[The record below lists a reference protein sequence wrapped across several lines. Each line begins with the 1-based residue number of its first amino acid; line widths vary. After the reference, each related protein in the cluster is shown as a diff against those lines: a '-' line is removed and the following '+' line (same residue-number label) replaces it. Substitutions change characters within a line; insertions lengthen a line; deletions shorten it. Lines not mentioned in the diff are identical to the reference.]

1 MPYRR
6 GLERPYAWGSVYATP
21 GWTGWINPYP
31 WGYPDD
37 WNDGG
42 DNQDT
47 SGYDGQADQGQPPQG
62 YDDQAYGPPY
72 ADQPPP
78 FPAPS
83 YAPANQSPVPEPREA
98 VTLVFN
104 DGSPSEQIHNYI
116 LTATSLYVLDRDRRT
131 IPTARIDLAATAR
144 VNRDA
149 GVDFHLPESGR

>member
-6 GLERPYAWGSVYATP
+6 RGERPYGWRPTYIAP
-21 GWTGWINPYP
+21 GWTGWLNTYP
-31 WGYPDD
+31 WGYPYDWSDD
-37 WNDGG
+37 SASH
-42 DNQDT
+42 DT
-47 SGYDGQADQGQPPQG
+47 SGYDAQADQQG

-83 YAPANQSPVPEPREA
+83 YAPAGQSAAPEASEA

-116 LTATSLYVLDRDRRT
+116 LTTTSLYILDRERRT
-131 IPTARIDLAATAR
+131 ISTRRIDLAATAR
-144 VNRDA
+144 ANRDA
-149 GVDFHLPESGR
+149 GVDFHLPEATQ